1 MARLRGGNVTADD
14 LKKMAGE
21 EAARRVESGQR
32 LGLGTG
38 STASLFLEALA
49 VRLRTGELHDV
60 VGVPTSLRTEE
71 QARRLGF
78 PLTTLDETPELDLA
92 VDGTDEVDPRL
103 DLIKGLGG
111 ALLREKIVAAAS
123 RRFVVVADEGKL
135 VTRLGER
142 SPVPV
147 EILEFGATA
156 TRRRVTALGA
166 DAVPR
171 LSGGQPYR
179 TDQGNYILDCR
190 FESIDDPPGLSRA
203 LDSIPG
209 VLGHGMFLGVADEV
223 IVGTPEGPE
232 TRVRG

>member
-1 MARLRGGNVTADD
+1 
-14 LKKMAGE
+14 
-21 EAARRVESGQR
+21 
-32 LGLGTG
+32 
-38 STASLFLEALA
+38 
-49 VRLRTGELHDV
+49 
-60 VGVPTSLRTEE
+60 
-71 QARRLGF
+71 
-78 PLTTLDETPELDLA
+78 
-92 VDGTDEVDPRL
+92 
-103 DLIKGLGG
+103 
-111 ALLREKIVAAAS
+111 
-123 RRFVVVADEGKL
+123 

-142 SPVPV
+142 SPVAV

>member
-1 MARLRGGNVTADD
+1 VTADD
-14 LKKMAGE
+14 LKRTAGE

-38 STASLFLEALA
+38 STASFFLEALA
-49 VRLRTGELHDV
+49 ARLRAGELRDV
-60 VGVPTSLRTEE
+60 VGVPTSLWTEE
-71 QARRLGF
+71 QARRFAF

-92 VDGTDEVDPRL
+92 VDGADEVDPRL

-123 RRFVVVADEGKL
+123 RRFIVVVDEGKL

-142 SPVPV
+142 SAVPV
-147 EILEFGATA
+147 EVLDFGATA
-156 TRRRVTALGA
+156 TRQRITALGA
-166 DAVPR
+166 GVVPR
-171 LSGGQPYR
+171 LSGGKPYR

-190 FESIDDPPGLSRA
+190 FGSIDDPASLGRE

-209 VLGHGMFLGVADEV
+209 VLGHGMFLGMADEV
-223 IVGTPEGPE
+223 IIGTPSGPE
-232 TRVRG
+232 SRIRD

>member
-1 MARLRGGNVTADD
+1 MAIPRGGIVTADD
-14 LKKMAGE
+14 LKRMAGE

-49 VRLRTGELHDV
+49 VRLRAGELHDV

-78 PLTTLDETPELDLA
+78 PLTTLDDIPELDLA
-92 VDGTDEVDPRL
+92 VDGADEVDPRL

-147 EILEFGATA
+147 EILDFGATA
-156 TRRRVTALGA
+156 TRRRITALGA
-166 DAVPR
+166 DAVLR
-171 LSGGQPYR
+171 LSGGEPYR
-179 TDQGNYILDCR
+179 TDQGNCILDCR
-190 FESIDDPPGLSRA
+190 FGSIDDPPGLGRE

-209 VLGHGMFLGVADEV
+209 VLGHGMFLGIADEL
-223 IVGTPEGPE
+223 IVGTPSGPE
-232 TRVRG
+232 TRLRG

>member
-1 MARLRGGNVTADD
+1 MAIPGGGNVTADD

-71 QARRLGF
+71 QARRLGV
-78 PLTTLDETPELDLA
+78 PLTTLDENPELDLA

-123 RRFVVVADEGKL
+123 RCFVVVADEGKL
-135 VTRLGER
+135 VPRLGER

-147 EILEFGATA
+147 EILDFGATA
-156 TRRRVTALGA
+156 TRRRITALGSE
-166 DAVPR
+166 AVLR

-190 FESIDDPPGLSRA
+190 FESIDDPLSLSRA

-209 VLGHGMFLGVADEV
+209 VLGHGMFLGMADEV
-223 IVGTPEGPE
+223 IVGTPTGPE

>member
-1 MARLRGGNVTADD
+1 MTADD

-71 QARRLGF
+71 QARRLGV
-78 PLTTLDETPELDLA
+78 PLTTLDETPELDVA

-156 TRRRVTALGA
+156 TRRRITALGA

-171 LSGGQPYR
+171 LSGEQPYR

-190 FESIDDPPGLSRA
+190 FESIDDPQSLSRA

-209 VLGHGMFLGVADEV
+209 VLGHGMFLGIADEV
-223 IVGTPEGPE
+223 IVGTPTGPE

>member
-1 MARLRGGNVTADD
+1 MTADD

-78 PLTTLDETPELDLA
+78 PLTTLDDTPELDLA

-147 EILEFGATA
+147 EILDFGATV
-156 TRRRVTALGA
+156 TRRRITALGA
-166 DAVPR
+166 EAVLR

-190 FESIDDPPGLSRA
+190 FESIDDPLSLSRA

-209 VLGHGMFLGVADEV
+209 VLDHGMFLGMADEV
-223 IVGTPEGPE
+223 IVGTPTGPE